1 VFDEIVKVPPYC
13 GVPRVSHQFPVLVVV
28 TTTVVFE
35 VVFVTADVVTDVGTV
50 VAVVVVTTELV
61 VVVAI
66 FVVALLTQ
74 DAKSNDA
81 TRRKDKDTKINP
93 LFM

>member
-1 VFDEIVKVPPYC
+1 
-13 GVPRVSHQFPVLVVV
+13 
-28 TTTVVFE
+28 
-35 VVFVTADVVTDVGTV
+35 
-50 VAVVVVTTELV
+50 VTTELV